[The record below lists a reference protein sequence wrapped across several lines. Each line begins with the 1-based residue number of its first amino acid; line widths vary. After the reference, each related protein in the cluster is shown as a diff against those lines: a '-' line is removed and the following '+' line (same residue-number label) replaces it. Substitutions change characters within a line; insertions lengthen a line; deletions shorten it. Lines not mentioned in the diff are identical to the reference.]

1 MSAASDGQPR
11 ETGGVIY
18 IECRKHS
25 AEPSEYLVSFGG
37 HKDRRGAFYIGKP
50 IGFDALTALL
60 RQLGVPGSAIQ
71 TALQVLMA
79 EPLHS
84 IPDVILTPATLRAL
98 GL

>member
-18 IECRKHS
+18 IEC
-25 AEPSEYLVSFGG
+25 
-37 HKDRRGAFYIGKP
+37 RGAFYIGKP